1 MQKMFTT
8 LKDKINNALIVD
20 REKHIYRCHRSI
32 FTDPQLFDF
41 EMKHVF
47 EGNWLFLAHESQIAQ
62 PGDYY
67 TLTLGRQPVIITR
80 DKKNE
85 LHALINSCAH
95 RGAMLCRRKTGNK
108 SSFTCPFHG
117 WTFSNNGKLL
127 KAKDESTGGY
137 PETFKHEGSHDLKK
151 LPRFQ
156 SYRGFLFGSLN
167 ADVQP
172 LEAYLGETC
181 KIIDLI
187 VDQAPEGLEVLNG
200 SSSYVYEGNWKL
212 GAENGADGYHVS
224 VVHWNYASTMSRR
237 NYEAEGTHAVD
248 ANGWSK
254 SVGGGYGFDN
264 GHMLLWTRVLNPEV
278 RPVYEHRE
286 RLQAEFGESRAGQ
299 MVNETRNL
307 CLYPNVYLMDQ
318 FSTQIRVIRP
328 IAVDKTEVTIW
339 CFAPKGESD
348 QARALRIRQYEDFF
362 NVSGMGTPDDLEEF
376 SACQRGYLGENLAWS
391 DLSRGALHWVD
402 GPDEHARQAGL
413 RPLLSGVKLEDEA
426 LYIAHHHHW
435 QNVMLAAL
443 EAEQRRYEQSITQ
456 RVEVV

>member
-1 MQKMFTT
+1 MQKTLST
-8 LKDKINNALIVD
+8 LKDKINNALVVD
-20 REKHIYRCHRSI
+20 RENHIYRCHRSI
-32 FTDPQLFDF
+32 FTDQQLFDF
-41 EMKHVF
+41 EMKHIF
-47 EGNWLFLAHESQIAQ
+47 EGNWVFLAHESQIAE

-108 SSFTCPFHG
+108 NSFTCPFHG

-137 PETFKHEGSHDLKK
+137 PPSFKQDGSHDLQK

-187 VDQAPEGLEVLNG
+187 VDQAPEGLEVLKG

-254 SVGGGYGFDN
+254 KPRRR
-264 GHMLLWTRVLNPEV
+264 LW
-278 RPVYEHRE
+278 
-286 RLQAEFGESRAGQ
+286 
-299 MVNETRNL
+299 
-307 CLYPNVYLMDQ
+307 
-318 FSTQIRVIRP
+318 I
-328 IAVDKTEVTIW
+328 
-339 CFAPKGESD
+339 
-348 QARALRIRQYEDFF
+348 
-362 NVSGMGTPDDLEEF
+362 
-376 SACQRGYLGENLAWS
+376 
-391 DLSRGALHWVD
+391 
-402 GPDEHARQAGL
+402 
-413 RPLLSGVKLEDEA
+413 
-426 LYIAHHHHW
+426 
-435 QNVMLAAL
+435 
-443 EAEQRRYEQSITQ
+443 
-456 RVEVV
+456 